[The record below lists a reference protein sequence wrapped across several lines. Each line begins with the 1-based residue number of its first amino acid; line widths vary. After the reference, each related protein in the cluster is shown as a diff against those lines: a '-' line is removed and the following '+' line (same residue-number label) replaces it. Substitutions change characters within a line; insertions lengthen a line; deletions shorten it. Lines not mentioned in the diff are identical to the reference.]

1 MTCFAP
7 ATVSNLGPGFDVLGL
22 AVEGPGD
29 TVTARLGPALTLVAP
44 EGVPSDPTRNTAGIA
59 AAEVLRRTGARGVE
73 LTLRK
78 GMAVGTGLG
87 SSAASAVAAAM
98 ATNRLLGDPLSLEE
112 LVACAIEGEALVSG
126 RHADN
131 VAPCL
136 YGGLVLVRHDLSVLR
151 LPLPYMTVVTVTPD
165 FELPTRMARQALPE
179 SVPLSALVRNA
190 SDIGS
195 LVHACHTGDVE
206 LFGRAVHDEV
216 VAPVRAALIPGGP
229 AALAAAERAGAFAA
243 SVSGAGPTLFALCEG
258 APSERSAAIAAAMT
272 AIFAEAGLMAT
283 ARVCALPQPG
293 ARLL

>member
-1 MTCFAP
+1 M
-7 ATVSNLGPGFDVLGL
+7 LGL

-44 EGVPSDPTRNTAGIA
+44 AGVPGDPARNTAGVA
-59 AAEVLRRTGARGVE
+59 AAEVLRRTGAPGVE
-73 LTLRK
+73 LTLHK

-112 LVACAIEGEALVSG
+112 LVACAIEGEAMVSG

-131 VAPCL
+131 VAPSL

-151 LPLPYMTVVTVTPD
+151 LPMPRMTVITVTPD
-165 FELPTRMARQALPE
+165 FELPTRMAREVLPKA
-179 SVPLSALVRNA
+179 VPLAAMVRTA

-206 LFGRAVHDEV
+206 LFGKAVHDDV

-229 AALAAAERAGAFAA
+229 AALAAARRAGAVAA
-243 SVSGAGPTLFALCEG
+243 SVSGAGPTCFALCEG
-258 APSERSAAIAAAMT
+258 DSPAIAAAIGAAMT
-272 AIFAEAGLMAT
+272 AAFAEAGLTST
-283 ARVCALPQPG
+283 ARACSLPQPG